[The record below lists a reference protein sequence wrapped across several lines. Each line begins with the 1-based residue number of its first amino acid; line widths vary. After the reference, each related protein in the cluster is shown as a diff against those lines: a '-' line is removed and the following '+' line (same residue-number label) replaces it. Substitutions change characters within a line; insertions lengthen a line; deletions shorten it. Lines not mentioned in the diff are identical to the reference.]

1 MESSGGGGRVT
12 ILSRF
17 WWLYRG
23 VTRVFRWGCNI
34 HYLSSFWVGGV
45 TRVFRPNDHESIKLL
60 SGGEE
65 E

>member
-1 MESSGGGGRVT
+1 MEVEERLYYPGFSGC
-12 ILSRF
+12 
-17 WWLYRG
+17 RG
-23 VTRVFRWGCNI
+23 VTRVLGWGCKI

-45 TRVFRPNDHESIKLL
+45 TRVFMPNDHERIKLL